1 LEKESILRWM
11 KSEEELIEEAL
22 NRNHASF
29 ELLLRPYRQGLL
41 NMAVRM
47 TGNAEDAK
55 EVCQEAIIKVYHY
68 LKNFRRGHSFRN
80 WILKILV
87 NSSYDFL
94 RKKKK
99 SIEIIESQKNKG
111 RGRISDVEEKYLQS
125 EIREKVQ
132 ICLQDLTPKE
142 KSVFLL
148 RDSEGYSIHETAEV
162 LGCSPGSVRTHL
174 SRARR
179 KIRRRFEELYGNKE
193 VRL

>member
-1 LEKESILRWM
+1 M
-11 KSEEELIEEAL
+11 KSEGELIEEAL
-22 NRNHASF
+22 KRNHASF
-29 ELLLRPYRQGLL
+29 ELLLRPYRKGLL

-47 TGNAEDAK
+47 TGNKEDAK
-55 EVCQEAIIKVYHY
+55 EVCQEAIIKVYRY

-99 SIEIIESQKNKG
+99 SIEIIESQKN
-111 RGRISDVEEKYLQS
+111 ISQPRSSEVEEKFLQS
-125 EIREKVQ
+125 EIREKIQV
-132 ICLQDLTPKE
+132 CLQDLTPKE
-142 KSVFLL
+142 KTAFLL
-148 RDSEGYSIHETAEV
+148 RDQEGYSIQETSEV

-179 KIRRRFEELYGNKE
+179 KIRRRFQKIYENKE
-193 VRL
+193 ARA